1 MRIFKMAKAFFLNDI
16 REFTGFFWPFIFPL
30 ILFFILVSVFSGTS
44 SVDSPVVFKLGIVKE
59 EDFAGF
65 GKIIEQIMEKIQPE
79 PFQVTVFENLD
90 EAQKNLQMKKVDL
103 IVRIPKGLNMAMA
116 RVLLFSGSPAKIE
129 IYELANVFE
138 SQIASRIFQSI
149 FQQVDLEMAKQ
160 AISRTGG
167 EYKVVEFAAKPVEKQ
182 ERSHKFHYP
191 TYVFPAILLMA
202 VMSLAIFNFPLW
214 LINNREEAV
223 NKKLYTTPTSSFEYL
238 LSLGLGLS
246 ISMIISCVVIYIT
259 GLTFYKV
266 STFCLS
272 IDFILKLLYSIA
284 VCFSMGIVV
293 VSFCRKFSTALVVS
307 QIAYQLLMFLGGFYF
322 PVLNFNMPEPVK
334 FVARVMPT
342 TYLAEN
348 LRHSLGLKFYS
359 FSQMELWLIP
369 GLWVI
374 ASVAVFSVNFKKVMG
389 YE

>member
-1 MRIFKMAKAFFLNDI
+1 MRIFKMAKAFFLNDV
-16 REFTGFFWPFIFPL
+16 REFNGFFWPFVFPL

-44 SVDSPVVFKLGIVKE
+44 TVDSSVVFKLGIVKE

-65 GKIIEQIMEKIQPE
+65 GKIIEQVIEKIQPE
-79 PFQVTVFENLD
+79 PFRVTVFESLG
-90 EAQKNLQMKKVDL
+90 EAQKSLQTKKIDL
-103 IVRIPKGLNMAMA
+103 ILRIPKGLNMAMA

-129 IYELANVFE
+129 IYELANSFE
-138 SQIASRIFQSI
+138 SQTASRIFQSI

-160 AISRTGG
+160 TIGRTGG
-167 EYKVVEFAAKPVEKQ
+167 EYKTVEFIAKPVEKE
-182 ERSHKFHYP
+182 ERSNKFHYP
-191 TYVFPAILLMA
+191 TYLFPAILLMS
-202 VMSLAIFNFPLW
+202 VMSLAMFNFPLW

-246 ISMIISCVVIYIT
+246 ISMILSCVLIYVI
-259 GLTFYKV
+259 GLTVYRVNNSCIF
-266 STFCLS
+266 S
-272 IDFILKLLYSIA
+272 DFILKLLYSIV

-293 VSFCRKFSTALVVS
+293 VSFCRKFSTAMVVT
-307 QIAYQLLMFLGGFYF
+307 QVAYQLLMFLGGFYF
-322 PVLNFNMPEPVK
+322 PILNFDMPEPVK

-342 TYLAEN
+342 TYLVEN
-348 LRHSLGLKFYS
+348 LRHSLGLHFYS

-369 GLWVI
+369 GLWII
-374 ASVAVFSVNFKKVMG
+374 ASVVVFSINFKKVMG